1 MFKFLKDKLKGAI
14 SKFSDE
20 VDEESEIVEKV
31 TEEDVKEIEKSE
43 EGKSILRKIRDS
55 FAKKE
60 EEPEEK
66 PKEKKKEKKPKKE
79 KKKETSKE
87 EKKEEVKEEPKEEP
101 KEEKVEEEVKEEK
114 VEEVKEEAKEVKEE
128 EPEEEKIEEEK
139 EATKKQDFSEPKKPE
154 VSKEPE
160 KHIEELEEEEK
171 TEEPE
176 EKKSFFAKV
185 KEKFTKEE
193 PEEEVEEE
201 KEEELEEPKEEELE
215 KPIEELEEEEKKTIF
230 KQVSEAITKRSIS
243 EKKFDEL
250 FWNFEIILM
259 ENNVAVEVVEKIKQ
273 DLREKLV
280 ESKVRVGKTEDIII
294 SSLQKSIEN
303 LFDVE
308 KIDLMKNIKEKKP
321 YVICFVGVN
330 GSGKTTTIAKMAQM
344 LKDKN
349 ISSVIAA
356 ADTFRAAAI
365 HQLEEHGKKLD
376 VKVIKHDYGADP
388 AAVAFDAISHAKSK
402 KIDVVLIDTAGRQH
416 SNTNLVDEMKK
427 IIRVANPDLKI
438 FVGDSLTGNDTVEQS
453 REFDKAIGIDGVV
466 LSKVDVDEKGGAAL
480 SISYVTGKPIIY
492 IGVGQKY
499 SDLKEFDEKIVIDSL
514 GLNA

>member
-1 MFKFLKDKLKGAI
+1 
-14 SKFSDE
+14 
-20 VDEESEIVEKV
+20 
-31 TEEDVKEIEKSE
+31 
-43 EGKSILRKIRDS
+43 
-55 FAKKE
+55 
-60 EEPEEK
+60 
-66 PKEKKKEKKPKKE
+66 
-79 KKKETSKE
+79 
-87 EKKEEVKEEPKEEP
+87 
-101 KEEKVEEEVKEEK
+101 
-114 VEEVKEEAKEVKEE
+114 
-128 EPEEEKIEEEK
+128 
-139 EATKKQDFSEPKKPE
+139 
-154 VSKEPE
+154 
-160 KHIEELEEEEK
+160 
-171 TEEPE
+171 
-176 EKKSFFAKV
+176 
-185 KEKFTKEE
+185 
-193 PEEEVEEE
+193 
-201 KEEELEEPKEEELE
+201 
-215 KPIEELEEEEKKTIF
+215 
-230 KQVSEAITKRSIS
+230 
-243 EKKFDEL
+243 
-250 FWNFEIILM
+250 WNFEIILM